1 MILKFKCEQINE
13 KHLFTEI
20 ADSWAKE
27 AFPQLA
33 YRTLSCYTAGLKHSK
48 LYFEK
53 AYIEDISHSEVK
65 DYIENY
71 LVAER
76 NLAKKTVKNYRI
88 VLSMIFKYA
97 VVNDIIQVNIVK
109 DISIPKGL
117 REIPRELPTDSDIEK
132 VKVFYNLDF
141 GLFYYIVL
149 FTGLRRG
156 EVLALEYED
165 FDWDNNLIRIN
176 KSIYH
181 KHNKPILKTP
191 KTDAGIRYVPFLE
204 PLKKVIEKNK
214 KGLLFCDENGDYLI
228 GSQVELKIKKYQKTT
243 GVNGTPHQVRHEF
256 ATYLYEANLP
266 DKDISTILG
275 HSDVSTSKNIYVHIR
290 KQQLMKSTN
299 ILNEY
304 LS

>member
-1 MILKFKCEQINE
+1 MIVKFTGEQIIE
-13 KHLFTEI
+13 KHYFSKI
-20 ADSWAKE
+20 ADEWAAE
-27 AFPQLA
+27 AFPKLA
-33 YRTLSCYTAGLKHSK
+33 YRTLSCYTAGLKHAK
-48 LYFEK
+48 MYFK
-53 AYIEDISHSEVK
+53 NSYIEDITHFDIK
-65 DYIENY
+65 KYIEDY
-71 LVAER
+71 LVSKR

-97 VVNDIIQVNIVK
+97 VVNDIIQSNIVK

-132 VKVFYNLDF
+132 VKINLNVDF

-149 FTGLRRG
+149 YTGLRRG

-165 FDWDNNLIRIN
+165 FDWKNNLIKIN

-181 KHNKPILKTP
+181 KHNKPVLKEP
-191 KTDAGIRYVPFLE
+191 KTEAGERFVPFLE
-204 PLKKVIEKNK
+204 PLKKVIDKNK
-214 KGLLFCDENGDYLI
+214 SGLLFCDEKGNYLI
-228 GSQVELKIKKYQKTT
+228 GSQVELGIKKYQKAT
-243 GVNGTPHQVRHEF
+243 GVKGTPHQVRHEY

-275 HSDVSTSKNIYVHIR
+275 HKDISTTKNIYIHIR
-290 KQQLMKSTN
+290 QKQLMKSTN